1 MPHKLGSPQRL
12 LIARLQNHYT
22 DKREVLVKQTFLL
35 LKALNCDVIKERV
48 STTGNKWWCDLMF
61 RKHRRESMNVN
72 LIPYDYYSI

>member
-48 STTGNKWWCDLMF
+48 STTGNKW
-61 RKHRRESMNVN
+61 
-72 LIPYDYYSI
+72 